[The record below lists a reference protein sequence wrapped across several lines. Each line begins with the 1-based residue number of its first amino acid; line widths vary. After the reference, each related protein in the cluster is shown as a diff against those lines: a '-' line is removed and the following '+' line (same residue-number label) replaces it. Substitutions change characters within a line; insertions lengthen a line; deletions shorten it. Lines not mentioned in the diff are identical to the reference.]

1 MKCSKCGYDYPAR
14 ETKCPYCGEPNKL
27 GMEWEK
33 EEDETRKETLLTKA
47 KVLHSM
53 PLYVANKIMN
63 IILLLAVVLLVVLF
77 LVFFIL
83 GYVDEKHTEHQK
95 RSASV
100 EEAEEIFKTG
110 DNAALDAYLHEYE
123 VYAEDGYE
131 KYTERVDIYDRYSH
145 FIEDVM
151 DLREKSDWESDK
163 TPRAYEVEDIL
174 CYAHEILLQDDYRI
188 SEIEFQEN
196 QKYFSEIQQNTIAT
210 LMGTLEMTEEEVNE
224 FVKCDRYYDEE
235 ETFVKIIFERKRWE
249 YEEN

>member
-1 MKCSKCGYDYPAR
+1 M
-14 ETKCPYCGEPNKL
+14 
-27 GMEWEK
+27 
-33 EEDETRKETLLTKA
+33 
-47 KVLHSM
+47 
-53 PLYVANKIMN
+53 
-63 IILLLAVVLLVVLF
+63 
-77 LVFFIL
+77 
-83 GYVDEKHTEHQK
+83 
-95 RSASV
+95 
-100 EEAEEIFKTG
+100 
-110 DNAALDAYLHEYE
+110 DAYLHEYE

-174 CYAHEILLQDDYRI
+174 YYAHEILLQDDYRI

-210 LMGTLEMTEEEVNE
+210 LMGTLGMTEEEVNE

-235 ETFVKIIFERKRWE
+235 ETFVKIIFERKGWE

>member
-1 MKCSKCGYDYPAR
+1 MKSIQ
-14 ETKCPYCGEPNKL
+14 NI
-27 GMEWEK
+27 
-33 EEDETRKETLLTKA
+33 RKDL
-47 KVLHSM
+47 
-53 PLYVANKIMN
+53 
-63 IILLLAVVLLVVLF
+63 
-77 LVFFIL
+77 
-83 GYVDEKHTEHQK
+83 
-95 RSASV
+95 ASV
-100 EEAEEIFKTG
+100 EAAEEIFRTG

-174 CYAHEILLQDDYRI
+174 TMRMKFYFRMIIVSVKLNFRKTRNISVKSSRI
-188 SEIEFQEN
+188 RF
-196 QKYFSEIQQNTIAT
+196 AT

-235 ETFVKIIFERKRWE
+235 ETFVKMIFERKGWE

>member
-1 MKCSKCGYDYPAR
+1 
-14 ETKCPYCGEPNKL
+14 
-27 GMEWEK
+27 ME
-33 EEDETRKETLLTKA
+33 
-47 KVLHSM
+47 
-53 PLYVANKIMN
+53 
-63 IILLLAVVLLVVLF
+63 
-77 LVFFIL
+77 
-83 GYVDEKHTEHQK
+83 EKHTEHHK
-95 RSASV
+95 RLASV
-100 EEAEEIFKTG
+100 EAAEEIFRTG

-174 CYAHEILLQDDYRI
+174 YYAHEILLQDDYRI

-235 ETFVKIIFERKRWE
+235 ETFVKMIFERKGWE

>member
-83 GYVDEKHTEHQK
+83 GYVDEK
-95 RSASV
+95 
-100 EEAEEIFKTG
+100 
-110 DNAALDAYLHEYE
+110 
-123 VYAEDGYE
+123 
-131 KYTERVDIYDRYSH
+131 YTERVDIYDRYSH

-174 CYAHEILLQDDYRI
+174 YYAHEILLQDDYRI

-235 ETFVKIIFERKRWE
+235 ETFVKIIFERKGWE

>member
-1 MKCSKCGYDYPAR
+1 MELIRKYLEEEKKMSSVILERTIAKIERHTDIAEEFKFWI
-14 ETKCPYCGEPNKL
+14 ETKEYKT
-27 GMEWEK
+27 
-33 EEDETRKETLLTKA
+33 DT
-47 KVLHSM
+47 
-53 PLYVANKIMN
+53 PLRIE
-63 IILLLAVVLLVVLF
+63 
-77 LVFFIL
+77 
-83 GYVDEKHTEHQK
+83 GYT
-95 RSASV
+95 
-100 EEAEEIFKTG
+100 AEEIFKTG

-174 CYAHEILLQDDYRI
+174 YYAHEILLQDDYRI

-235 ETFVKIIFERKRWE
+235 ETFVKIIFERKGWE

>member
-100 EEAEEIFKTG
+100 EAAEEIFKTG

-151 DLREKSDWESDK
+151 DLRRSQTGKVTKRQGHMKWKISYTMRMKFCFRMIIVSVKLNFRKTRNISVKSS
-163 TPRAYEVEDIL
+163 RIR
-174 CYAHEILLQDDYRI
+174 LQH
-188 SEIEFQEN
+188 
-196 QKYFSEIQQNTIAT
+196 
-210 LMGTLEMTEEEVNE
+210 
-224 FVKCDRYYDEE
+224 
-235 ETFVKIIFERKRWE
+235 
-249 YEEN
+249 

>member
-1 MKCSKCGYDYPAR
+1 MSGWSEVFVNVLMNEGIPATAQTRTGYFATAEV
-14 ETKCPYCGEPNKL
+14 ETVLSLLSVIDNPMQDIPMAAVL
-27 GMEWEK
+27 RSPMIGMNDNEMAWMMAAYKRYTEK
-33 EEDETRKETLLTKA
+33 NQDRGVYA
-47 KVLHSM
+47 
-53 PLYVANKIMN
+53 
-63 IILLLAVVLLVVLF
+63 
-77 LVFFIL
+77 
-83 GYVDEKHTEHQK
+83 
-95 RSASV
+95 
-100 EEAEEIFKTG
+100 AEEIFKTG

-174 CYAHEILLQDDYRI
+174 YYAHEILLQDDYRI

-235 ETFVKIIFERKRWE
+235 ETFVKIIFERKGWE